1 MTYTQR
7 MIELNPVLGSILG
20 RCETHIQDMIGSEV
34 RVILEEPINNDDSA
48 MPLWGWMNTEHKNRI
63 YYEANRADLTRLL
76 QLVATLWKVP
86 KCYVQIPKN
95 KRDIV
100 AMKQIFAMLV
110 RQYYPTVSLLEIGKF
125 LNRPDHSTAF
135 TWIKNGR
142 KFLYMKDPYFMS
154 FYSPVKY
161 LFDADNI

>member
-1 MTYTQR
+1 MNYTER

-34 RVILEEPINNDDSA
+34 KLLIEEPKKENDSTI
-48 MPLWGWMNTEHKNRI
+48 PLWGWMNTEHKNRQ
-63 YYEANRADLTRLL
+63 YYKANRADLSRLL

-86 KCYVQIPKN
+86 TCYVQIPKR

-100 AMKQIFAMLV
+100 AMKQIFTMLV
-110 RQYYPTVSLLEIGKF
+110 KQYYTTISLLDIGKF
-125 LNRPDHSTAF
+125 LNRPDHSTVC

-142 KFLYMKDPYFMS
+142 KFLSTKDPYFMD
-154 FYSPVKY
+154 YYLPVKY
-161 LFDADNI
+161 LFDADNV